1 MAEISHFAINADDP
15 ERARSFYERVFGWT
29 FQASGP
35 PGFYHVTTGSRAG
48 AIPGTLQ
55 QRRELVPG
63 RAVHGFECTIAVDD
77 LDAVAAAITAAGG
90 RIVGEKTAIPGVGE
104 LLFFEDSEGNVA
116 GAMRYAPGAR

>member
-1 MAEISHFAINADDP
+1 MAEVSHFAINADDP
-15 ERARSFYERVFGWT
+15 ERARRFYERVFGWT

-35 PGFYHVTTGSRAG
+35 PGFYHITTGSRGG
-48 AIPGTLQ
+48 AIPGALQ

-77 LDAVAAAITAAGG
+77 LDAVAAAVAAAGG
-90 RIVGEKTAIPGVGE
+90 RIVTEKTAIPGVGE